1 MSFTGKIRFF
11 LIAIAIIPPLL
22 IMAVVYFHSAAQ
34 AAEIERQNAFDEVRK
49 YHHFRQNFVN
59 ELQSTVTAIMGT
71 PAFKRDLMMIE
82 TGRTRQ
88 TTLSTDTSWL
98 DFMEILDSSYYVLAS
113 YHRPGLVGERMPTL
127 EKRSAKDTSTLI
139 ETSEFDLNGKHAAFV
154 LLFRLHDNVLVYAGR
169 YLDANYFRAARG
181 VVAGEL
187 NLQFINGS
195 QGEDYYHSLMESGI
209 PYAVDSGFD
218 AILGGSADAGYYI
231 TARFPGGS
239 QKPIFKSLITVTGVV
254 AAVSTLLA
262 IALGWFISWRAKRE
276 IDNLIMATT
285 KVAAGDL
292 DTTVMAYEDGEFSQ
306 LADAFSDMTSQLK
319 TTQQKLAVSQ
329 KVAAWQVMGRKIAH
343 EVKNPLTPIA
353 ICADDLRRS
362 YQENLPDFGTTL
374 DKNTVMIKNE
384 VHRLTKLLDHFVGF
398 ARMAPSVKQPTKID
412 DIINDL
418 RTLYGQD
425 ISSGRLVIEDT
436 AARREF
442 PLDHEQVK
450 QVIINLVKN
459 GFEAGSDTKVSVSFG
474 EDHAGLRVMVAD
486 NGTGFAEEALQRG
499 FEPYLSSKKDGSGLG
514 LVICQRIVAD
524 HGGTI
529 ELTNRPEGGA
539 KISIWVP
546 GD

>member
-1 MSFTGKIRFF
+1 MSFTGKIRLF

-22 IMAVVYFHSAAQ
+22 IMAVVYFHSSAQ
-34 AAEIERQNAFDEVRK
+34 VAEIEKQNAFDEVRK
-49 YHHFRQNFVN
+49 YYHFRQNFVS
-59 ELQSTVTAIMGT
+59 ELKSTVTAIMGT
-71 PAFKRDLMMIE
+71 PAFKRDMMMIE

-127 EKRSAKDTSTLI
+127 ENRSANDTSTLI

-154 LLFRLHDNVLVYAGR
+154 MLVPLRGNVIVYAGR
-169 YLDANYFRAARG
+169 YLDADYFRAARG
-181 VVAGEL
+181 VVNGEL
-187 NLQFINGS
+187 DLQFTNVS
-195 QGEDYYHSLMESGI
+195 QGEDYYHSVMESGV

-231 TARFPGGS
+231 TAHFAGGT
-239 QKPIFKSLITVTGVV
+239 QKPIFRSLITVTGIV
-254 AAVSTLLA
+254 AAASTLLA
-262 IALGWFISWRAKRE
+262 IALGWFMSWRAKRE
-276 IDNLIMATT
+276 IDNLIAATT

-362 YQENLPDFGTTL
+362 YQENLPDFGSTL
-374 DKNTVMIKNE
+374 DRNTVMIKNE

-398 ARMAPSVKQPTKID
+398 ARMAPSVKQPTRID

-425 ISSGRLVIEDT
+425 ISSSRLVIEDSAT
-436 AARREF
+436 RREF
-442 PLDHEQVK
+442 PLDHEQFK

-459 GFEAGSDTKVSVSFG
+459 GFEAGSETKVSVSFG
-474 EDHAGLRVMVAD
+474 EDHDGLRVTVQD
-486 NGTGFAEEALQRG
+486 NGTGFGEETMQRG

-529 ELTNRPEGGA
+529 EMTNQVEGGA

-546 GD
+546 GE